1 MASLLCLCCLR
12 RARIATC
19 VALGRKHDEVANL
32 LVHTCA
38 FRRKVFKR
46 MNARLRA
53 WHSACWM
60 LGLGEGV
67 ESVHGGFCGELG
79 VTDMLVGV
87 VLVGSPGGGKGTCFV
102 TPP

>member
-1 MASLLCLCCLR
+1 
-12 RARIATC
+12 
-19 VALGRKHDEVANL
+19 
-32 LVHTCA
+32 
-38 FRRKVFKR
+38 
-46 MNARLRA
+46 
-53 WHSACWM
+53 M